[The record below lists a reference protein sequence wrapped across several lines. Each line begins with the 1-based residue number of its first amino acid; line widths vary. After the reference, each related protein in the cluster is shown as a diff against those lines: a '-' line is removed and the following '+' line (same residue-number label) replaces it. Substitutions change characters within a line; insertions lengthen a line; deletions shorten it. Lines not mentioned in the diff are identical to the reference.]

1 MSKNCLK
8 DPDCPAGQICSG
20 TSNKCIAPDKRAGKA
35 EMKRRAELGTSYAKA
50 SPKASPKPKA
60 KSKPKSGDCPDGM
73 VYREKTGKCVKED
86 GAIGKRIKKAA
97 ELGLTEDEYEAQKSK
112 VSPKSRSVSPKAKR
126 GSPKSK
132 PKPKSGDC
140 PDGMIYREK
149 TGKCVKEDGAIGKRI
164 KKAAE
169 FDLTEEEY
177 EALPKDKRKAGALAK
192 TPERVEKIK
201 RKHITPKCI
210 SKSKL
215 PLRDVQI
222 KTVEHLMDHESL
234 LVVHGTGMGK
244 TLTAVTAAECYLASH
259 PDGKVVVVTGLSLI
273 NNFKETLD
281 KYGSRNKERYEI
293 YNYDKFL
300 NKYKKAKKEEETDD
314 EVVVDP
320 CGCTGSM
327 LIIDEIHTLRNYEGQ
342 KFIAA
347 MECAKYADKVLLMTA
362 TPYLNS
368 VCDLI
373 AITNLLHRKYVV
385 APKKRNPTAPIHFAP
400 GTTKINNC
408 SRSSSDLNPAAI
420 RAQINSLAPFLQGKI
435 SFAEKPLGGD
445 YPMVEM
451 HKITIPMNEAY
462 EKAFHIAV
470 SDRSEIFS
478 NPDKFYNGYRR
489 AVNHISKTIG
499 ASAIFSDKLK
509 YASKHIIKKDVS
521 GNVIFSNWL
530 KFGVEVIRDFLE
542 KKNISYAVISGETP
556 VEERKKYVDEFNRG
570 DINTLVISSAGGTGL
585 DLRGVQNIIVLD
597 PVWNAAQLDQIIGRG
612 VRYRSHVHLPK
623 EKQKVNV
630 YLLSLVETAFQK
642 GLQKTSKSGD
652 YILYKIIESKK
663 KFGKIVDDILKRISV
678 VDNTVES

>member
-35 EMKRRAELGTSYAKA
+35 EMKRRAELGASYAKA
-50 SPKASPKPKA
+50 SPKARSASAKP
-60 KSKPKSGDCPDGM
+60 KPKSGDCPDGM
-73 VYREKTGKCVKED
+73 IYRQKTGKCVKED

-97 ELGLTEDEYEAQKSK
+97 ELGLTEEQ
-112 VSPKSRSVSPKAKR
+112 
-126 GSPKSK
+126 
-132 PKPKSGDC
+132 
-140 PDGMIYREK
+140 
-149 TGKCVKEDGAIGKRI
+149 
-164 KKAAE
+164 
-169 FDLTEEEY
+169 Y
-177 EALPKDKRKAGALAK
+177 EALPKDKRKAEDLAK
-192 TPERVEKIK
+192 TPERAEKIK

-259 PDGKVVVVTGLSLI
+259 PDGKVIVVTGLSLV

-281 KYGSRNKERYEI
+281 KYGSRNKKRYEI

-300 NKYKKAKKEEETDD
+300 NKYKAAKKAEETDKETD
-314 EVVVDP
+314 EEVVDP
-320 CGCTGSM
+320 CGCKDSM
-327 LIIDEIHTLRNYEGQ
+327 LIIDEIHTLKNYEGQ
-342 KFIAA
+342 RFIAA

-373 AITNLLHRKYVV
+373 AIINLLHRKYVV
-385 APKKRNPTAPIHFAP
+385 APKKKINDKVTAPIYFAP
-400 GTTKINNC
+400 GTTKISNC
-408 SRSSSDLNPAAI
+408 NKSSSKLSPSVI
-420 RAQINSLAPFLQGKI
+420 RGQMNLLAPFLQGKI

-445 YPMVEM
+445 YPRVEM

-462 EKAFHIAV
+462 EKAFHTAV
-470 SDRSEIFS
+470 SEGESDIFS
-478 NPDKFYNGYRR
+478 NPKAFYNGYRR
-489 AVNHISKTIG
+489 AVNRISKNIG

-530 KFGVEVIRDFLE
+530 KFGVEVISDFLD

-556 VEERKKYVDEFNRG
+556 VEERKKYVDAFNRG

-630 YLLSLVETAFQK
+630 YLLTLVETAFYK

-652 YILYKIIESKK
+652 YLLYKIIESKK

-678 VDNTVES
+678 VDNAVESSPV